1 MNIEGPPL
9 EKLVRRL
16 IDTPDV
22 LLREPVIKTKGDLAV
37 SAVVGDLFRFL
48 DGSKTGYW
56 SDLGIFESGSGLDRN
71 RLRLIVLVA
80 YLLHDD
86 WFEAKKHLVAPTSKL
101 LATELDGLAKRI
113 EMPHFINSADRREE
127 LIRYCLSKLDIRPFG
142 EHPSQAKDRLYALDT
157 LEAERVLQETKA
169 AEEKA
174 RRLRAEIKRR
184 LEEEEAAAK
193 AMRE

>member
-1 MNIEGPPL
+1 M

-22 LLREPVIKTKGDLAV
+22 LLREPIIKTKGDLAV
-37 SAVVGDLFRFL
+37 PAVVGDLLRFL
-48 DGSKTGYW
+48 QGDNSADW
-56 SDLGIFESGSGLDRN
+56 PDLQAFSSESGFDRN

-80 YLLHDD
+80 YLLHDE
-86 WFEAKKHLVAPTSKL
+86 WFSGKTHLVSPTLNL
-101 LATELDGLAKRI
+101 LKTELDGLAKRI
-113 EMPHFINSADRREE
+113 EMPQFINIADRREE
-127 LIRYCLSKLDIRPFG
+127 LIRYCLSKLDLRPLG
-142 EHPSQAKDRLYALDT
+142 ERQSQAKDRLHALDT
-157 LEAERVLQETKA
+157 IEAERVLQETKA